1 MAFIGLK
8 FMFKESNPIFK
19 LKTFFAAFL
28 TPILSLGF
36 FAGAARAEMVNH
48 IVISEIQIAGETVDD
63 EFIELH
69 NPTNQEINLE
79 NWSLKRKTKTG
90 IEYNYYISSNIQGII
105 KPYGYFLIV
114 PRARCGDNKLENCYT
129 GAIIKDNEYTT
140 DSYMAV
146 NNTIAL
152 FDNNKEI
159 IDEIAWNELQKGQS
173 LERKALQNNTC
184 ISAQNSGENLGNGCD
199 TGNLSD
205 FEIRNIP
212 NPQNSQSAAEPAI
225 INSPAINAT
234 PTPTL
239 NLTPEPSFSPA
250 ASILP
255 FQINLPV
262 AEAGTDKEAVL
273 GENLDFD
280 GSDSFD
286 PAGKDLIFTW
296 DFGDK
301 TGAKGENVSHVYK
314 ETGEYSVILK
324 VDNGESVGED
334 TVKARIIAPEFSDKI
349 ILSEMLPNPVG
360 VDKDGEWIEI
370 YNSGDKKINLKGWIL
385 ASGAKTSGKQY
396 VFSDD
401 KFIEAKKYLVIKRSE
416 NGLALTN
423 ESGKASLVW
432 PPDKILSE
440 VAYGAA
446 KEGKSYAFINN
457 AWQWVDAPTPG
468 KENSIKILAAGSKV
482 KENTVSFADVS
493 ENSNVQKISNS
504 EQISS
509 NEDAATSNT
518 AVNSLSA
525 KNNISQ
531 LGKSESVEDFLD
543 KLIAEKIDK
552 AILKAKASEAVS
564 REKVLALA
572 DKAAENG
579 IASIDKES
587 DCKDFC
593 LNNESAASNN
603 QKDARN
609 NPWFYGDLVLSALS
623 LFLVWRYQEI
633 RKKLK

>member
-1 MAFIGLK
+1 MLK
-8 FMFKESNPIFK
+8 NIQTNFK
-19 LKTFFAAFL
+19 LKTLIAIFL
-28 TPILSLGF
+28 IPILSLGF
-36 FAGAARAEMVNH
+36 FVGQARAEWANH
-48 IVISEIQIAGETVDD
+48 LVISAVQITEGTGKTGHDFIEIYNPTDGDINLDDYRLVKRSESGVSDDSIKAWGNDDIIKAHSWRLWASSKEDGYNSTIKADDATVDV
-63 EFIELH
+63 
-69 NPTNQEINLE
+69 
-79 NWSLKRKTKTG
+79 
-90 IEYNYYISSNIQGII
+90 ISS
-105 KPYGYFLIV
+105 
-114 PRARCGDNKLENCYT
+114 DNGVAIRLGAENT
-129 GAIIKDNEYTT
+129 G
-140 DSYMAV
+140 
-146 NNTIAL
+146 
-152 FDNNKEI
+152 EI
-159 IDEIAWNELQKGQS
+159 IDSIAWGLAKNIFKEGSVSFNPGVSES
-173 LERKALQNNTC
+173 LVRKPG
-184 ISAQNSGENLGNGCD
+184 SGNGNGGD
-199 TGNLSD
+199 TNNNFND
-205 FEIRNIP
+205 FFIITNFIP
-212 NPQNSQSAAEPAI
+212 HNFQSAAEPAI
-225 INSPAINAT
+225 INSLATNST
-234 PTPTL
+234 PTPSS
-239 NLTPEPSFSPA
+239 NLSAEPSSSPV

-334 TVKARIIAPEFSDKI
+334 TAKARIIAPEFSDKV
-349 ILSEMLPNPVG
+349 ILSEIFPNPIG
-360 VDKDGEWIEI
+360 ADKDGEWIELF
-370 YNSGDKKINLKGWIL
+370 NSGDKKINLKGWIL
-385 ASGAKTSGKQY
+385 GTTAKTGGKQY
-396 VFSDD
+396 IFSGN
-401 KFIEAKKYLVIKRSE
+401 KFIEAKTYLVIKRSE

-468 KENSIKILAAGSKV
+468 KENSMKILAAVSKV
-482 KENTVSFADVS
+482 KENTVSLADVS

-531 LGKSESVEDFLD
+531 LGKSASVEDFLD

-572 DKAAENG
+572 DNAAENG

-587 DCKDFC
+587 GCKDFC
-593 LNNESAASNN
+593 AESDKNIMNN